1 MKRLNIGRPLLRLLP
16 YDEITR
22 HNEEEEEKKKQSPLE
37 KPKKQVKIKSNQ
49 IFFYK

>member
-1 MKRLNIGRPLLRLLP
+1 MKKNIVRPSIRLLP

-22 HNEEEEEKKKQSPLE
+22 HNEEEEEKTKQSPLE
-37 KPKKQVKIKSNQ
+37 KPKKQVKRKSNQ